1 MDVLHENLRI
11 PEFSNSLL
19 DWLIALGVAAAW
31 FIALLIIR
39 RLIRRFHDRL
49 EPQPEVR
56 VAEVFTATFSRTSV
70 LAMLVAA
77 AEAGLSTL
85 SPSGLVTRVVRTA
98 VMIVLIWQVGI
109 WSTAATATLL
119 ERRRQRAEDTDR
131 AVASSLGIVGVVA
144 RTAIWIVVVLLILQN
159 MGVNVSAL
167 LAGLGIG
174 GVAVALAL
182 QNVLGDL
189 LASLSITFDRPFVI
203 GDLIVLGDVQGHVE
217 GHVEYIGLKSTRIRS
232 LWGEQIIISN
242 TDMLRS
248 RLRNL
253 GRMSERRVE
262 FTLGVAYET
271 PPEMLERIPSIIG
284 QILSSQKDARL
295 VRSHLVDHGAYSLN
309 IRTVYYVLSPDI
321 ALHMDIQQA
330 VQIGIHREFARA
342 GIRFA
347 DPPPRSPPGEV
358 VPAR

>member
-1 MDVLHENLRI
+1 MDVLHESLRI

-19 DWLIALGVAAAW
+19 DWLIALAVATAW
-31 FIALLIIR
+31 LIALVISR
-39 RLIRRFHDRL
+39 RVIRRFHDRL
-49 EPQPEVR
+49 APQPEVR
-56 VAEVFTATFSRTSV
+56 LAEVFTAAFSRTSI
-70 LAMLVAA
+70 LSMLVAA
-77 AEAGLSTL
+77 AEAGLATL
-85 SPSGLVTRVVRTA
+85 SPSGLVTRVARTA

-109 WSTAATATLL
+109 WSTAATAALL
-119 ERRRQRAEDTDR
+119 ERRRQRAGDADGATT
-131 AVASSLGIVGVVA
+131 SSLGIVGVVI

-174 GVAVALAL
+174 GVAVALSL

-189 LASLSITFDRPFVI
+189 LASLSITFDRPFVV
-203 GDLIVLGDVQGHVE
+203 GDLIMIGDIE
-217 GHVEYIGLKSTRIRS
+217 GHVEYIGLKSTRVRS

-253 GRMSERRVE
+253 GRMSQRRVE

-271 PPEMLERIPSIIG
+271 APDMLERIPAIIG
-284 QILSSQKDARL
+284 QIVSAHKDTRL
-295 VRSHLVDHGAYSLN
+295 VRSHLIDHGAYSLN
-309 IRTVYYVLSPDI
+309 IRTVYYVLSPSI

-330 VQIGIHREFARA
+330 IHIGIHREFARA
-342 GIRFA
+342 GIKFA
-347 DPPPRSPPGEV
+347 EPPPIGFPAEAS
-358 VPAR
+358 PAR